1 MIFRVH
7 VYFICLLQ
15 NRFSGMIA
23 QVSALLG
30 AGAQEA
36 TEAIVAKIEQ
46 FKSIIDMVLKKSSF
60 QQRTL
65 SAHSMINVP
74 LSRILTRF
82 TIRFETQRKQ
92 HLYAFV

>member
-46 FKSIIDMVLKKSSF
+46 FKSIIDMVLKNPCLK
-60 QQRTL
+60 QRTL
-65 SAHSMINVP
+65 SAHSMISVP
-74 LSRILTRF
+74 RTCVLTRF